1 MFPVEKLSGDGSTLQ
16 HAVANQQRC
25 HNALTDDH
33 DMRSVVAEWG

>member
-1 MFPVEKLSGDGSTLQ
+1 MIPVEKLSDDGSTLQ